1 VLRGERR
8 LEPDPCDPDGD
19 RERDRPATPA
29 IRRPPQE
36 PHRAQPESERDRGL
50 ERPLRDPVDED
61 ATGVALEL
69 SDPAKAGKRALDI
82 ESEHGPID
90 ILVNNAGILVSGD
103 VLSVSPEDFLK
114 SLQVN
119 VASPFALINALGAR
133 MKRRGWGRI
142 VNMSSGLGSFHEGL
156 EGPAAY
162 SVSKAALNAIT
173 VSAARTLGHA
183 VKVNAACPGWVC
195 TRMGGENAPRSP
207 EEGADTPVWL
217 ARLPDDGPTGEFFR
231 NRNSICW

>member
-1 VLRGERR
+1 MTDGRRTALVTGANRGIG
-8 LEPDPCDPDGD
+8 L
-19 RERDRPATPA
+19 AVA
-29 IRRPPQE
+29 
-36 PHRAQPESERDRGL
+36 RGL
-50 ERPLRDPVDED
+50 AAQGGIRVLAAARTANEAETAAGAIGSG
-61 ATGVALEL
+61 ATGVTLEL

-173 VSAARTLGHA
+173 VSAARTLGPA

-217 ARLPDDGPTGEFFR
+217 ARLPDDGPTGKFFR